1 MIKLR
6 REFATALRARDDVRG
21 AGCGDDEEP
30 SRGDGCRRMA
40 QAGLKH
46 DPGVGIQ
53 HDATMQL
60 LLRRRSGDYDETD
73 SALEIES

>member
-1 MIKLR
+1 MCSA
-6 REFATALRARDDVRG
+6 FATASRARDGVRG
-21 AGCGDDEEP
+21 AGSGDEN
-30 SRGDGCRRMA
+30 GCRRMA

-46 DPGVGIQ
+46 DPDVGIQ
-53 HDATMQL
+53 HDATLQF

>member
-1 MIKLR
+1 MVQ
-6 REFATALRARDDVRG
+6 FATASRARDDVRG
-21 AGCGDDEEP
+21 AGSGNNEEL

-40 QAGLKH
+40 QACLKH
-46 DPGVGIQ
+46 ELGVGIQ
-53 HDATMQL
+53 YDAALQL